1 MGTPSQQSPNP
12 YLPHLATLVK
22 VADEAP
28 EIKTFAAQFQSQ
40 ALADD
45 FQFKPGQFIEVSV
58 FGHGECPFGLARG
71 PGRPGPLIF
80 SVARMGKVTSAL
92 HGLSEGDT
100 IGIRGPFGNGFP
112 MEEHEGK
119 SLVIVAGG
127 IGMPPLRS
135 VVEYALDHRD
145 KYDRLLLIYGA
156 RTPELLCYKEL
167 LREWDASP
175 HIEVVV
181 TVDEGDENWTGR
193 VGVVTVPLGE
203 IAPSPQNAV
212 AYTVGPPIMLRF
224 VIKTLLGIGFG
235 AEQIYASLEA
245 RMKCGLG
252 KCGRCNVG
260 PKLVCLDGPVFSQA
274 QLERLGASF

>member
-1 MGTPSQQSPNP
+1 MATARQYAANP
-12 YLPHLATLVK
+12 YVPHLATLVK

-28 EIKTFAAQFQSQ
+28 EVKTFAAEFQDEAVANS
-40 ALADD
+40 
-45 FQFKPGQFIEVSV
+45 FRFKPGQFIEVSV
-58 FGHGECPFGLARG
+58 FGHGESPFGLARG
-71 PGRPGPLIF
+71 PDRPGPIIF
-80 SVARMGKVTSAL
+80 SVAKMGRATRAL

-112 MEEHEGK
+112 MQEHEGK

-135 VVEYALDHRD
+135 VVEYALDHREQ
-145 KYDRLLLIYGA
+145 YERLLLVYGA

-167 LREWDASP
+167 LGEWEAAPEID
-175 HIEVVV
+175 VVL
-181 TVDEGDENWTGR
+181 TVDRGDDVWTGR
-193 VGVVTVPLGE
+193 VGVVTIPLAE
-203 IAPSPQNAV
+203 ISPSPENAV

-224 VIKTLLGIGFG
+224 VIKTLLDIGF
-235 AEQIYASLEA
+235 AADQIYASLEA

-260 PKLVCLDGPVFSQA
+260 PKFVCVHGPVFSHAELQRIA
-274 QLERLGASF
+274 ASF

>member
-1 MGTPSQQSPNP
+1 MATARQQADNP
-12 YLPHLATLVK
+12 YVPHLATV
-22 VADEAP
+22 VEVTDEAA
-28 EIKTFAAQFQSQ
+28 EIKTFAAEFHDQPV
-40 ALADD
+40 ADG
-45 FQFKPGQFIEVSV
+45 FHFKPGQFIEVSV

-71 PGRPGPLIF
+71 PDRPGPIIF
-80 SVARMGKVTSAL
+80 SVAKMGKVTSAL

-112 MEEHEGK
+112 MQEHEGK
-119 SLVIVAGG
+119 SLIIVAGG

-156 RTPELLCYKEL
+156 RTPELLCYKQL
-167 LREWDASP
+167 LKQWEAAAE
-175 HIEVVV
+175 IEVVL
-181 TVDEGDENWTGR
+181 TVDEGDDGWTGR
-193 VGVVTVPLGE
+193 VGVVTVPLAE
-203 IAPSPQNAV
+203 ISPSPQNAV

-224 VIKTLLGIGFG
+224 VIKTLLDIGFA

-260 PKLVCLDGPVFSQA
+260 PKFVCLDGPVFSQA
-274 QLERLGASF
+274 ELQRLGATF